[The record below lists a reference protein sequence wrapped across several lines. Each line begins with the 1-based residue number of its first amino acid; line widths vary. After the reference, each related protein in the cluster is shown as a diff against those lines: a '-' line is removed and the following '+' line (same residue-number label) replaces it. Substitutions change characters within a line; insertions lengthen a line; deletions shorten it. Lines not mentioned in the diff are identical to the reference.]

1 MAEGHETQVYRTAHL
16 ALAAFLDVKGKK
28 LLSVETNGSR
38 CFMVFEHT
46 DDLPDLV
53 NEFWKGAPV
62 SARFFAERFRD
73 MKARIV
79 EAKHAHLTSIR

>member
-1 MAEGHETQVYRTAHL
+1 MDEQIYRTAHL
-16 ALAAFLDVKGKK
+16 ALAAFLDVKGKR
-28 LLSVETNGSR
+28 LLCIETNGSR

-46 DDLPDLV
+46 DDVPDLV
-53 NEFWKGAPV
+53 NEFWKGAAV
-62 SARFFAERFRD
+62 SARLFAERLRD